1 MKGICVTSLKVTS
14 STDSANHANHCS
26 KSAEVGQILHLML
39 RLIVTSSST
48 MLQLNL
54 GSSIFVY
61 KVTTILGREVVEIVN
76 GTAAGQLCHFPFVVR
91 I

>member
-1 MKGICVTSLKVTS
+1 
-14 STDSANHANHCS
+14 
-26 KSAEVGQILHLML
+26 
-39 RLIVTSSST
+39 

-61 KVTTILGREVVEIVN
+61 NVTTILGREVVEIVN